1 MICISI
7 QKSKTTEKFVHQSV
21 LPEETLFWLNCQ
33 KGLVYIDAT
42 VGGAGHSKEIASRIY
57 PEGRLIALDVDP
69 VALEI
74 AKENLA
80 RYHDIV
86 TILQTNYSNIPEILK
101 NLNIEK
107 ITGGIL
113 FDLGASYYQLT
124 SAERGFSFLK
134 EAPLDMRF
142 DPENPLTAYDVV
154 NSYSEKKLVE
164 IFQNYGE
171 ERFSK
176 RIARKIVEERKKQP
190 VKTTT
195 QLADIVKTTVP
206 YSKYKIHPATRVF
219 QGLRI
224 FVNNEL
230 ENLEKTLK
238 QIIPLLEKDARIVV
252 ISFHSLE
259 DRLVKNIFK
268 YYSLNREDSS
278 GQQRV
283 YQTRQL
289 EILTKKPVIA
299 SADEIKRNR
308 SSRSAKLRAA
318 KKISEV
324 SSTEGL
330 EFYDSAKHQR
340 KSKKE
345 REFT

>member
-1 MICISI
+1 MKAKRKRRFVGKPGSFRYNFLKILRELIFI
-7 QKSKTTEKFVHQSV
+7 TTQEPKITEQFVHQSV
-21 LPEETLFWLNCQ
+21 LPEEVLFWLDCRQ
-33 KGLVYIDAT
+33 GLIYIDAT
-42 VGGAGHSKEIASRIY
+42 AGGAGHSKEIAARIC
-57 PEGRLIALDVDP
+57 PDGKLIALDVDP
-69 VALEI
+69 VALET
-74 AKENLA
+74 ARENLA
-80 RYHDIV
+80 QYHDIV

-101 NLNIEK
+101 NLNIKK

-124 SAERGFSFLK
+124 SAKRGFSFLK
-134 EAPLDMRF
+134 ESPLDMRF

-171 ERFSK
+171 EKFSK
-176 RIARKIVEERKKQP
+176 RIAGKIIEERKKQP

-195 QLADIVKTTVP
+195 QLANIVKSAVP

-219 QGLRI
+219 QGLRL

-230 ENLEKTLK
+230 DNFETTLK
-238 QIIPLLEKDARIVV
+238 QVIPLLEKDARIVV

-268 YYSLNREDSS
+268 YYSLDKEDYPEQ
-278 GQQRV
+278 GHV
-283 YQTRQL
+283 YQRRQL
-289 EILTKKPVIA
+289 EILTKKPVTA
-299 SADEIKRNR
+299 SVDEIKRNR

-318 KKISEV
+318 KKI
-324 SSTEGL
+324 
-330 EFYDSAKHQR
+330 
-340 KSKKE
+340 
-345 REFT
+345 